1 MRWPS
6 TPSPSPLAMPADPD
20 LNITLEEAVE
30 VALATEAL
38 PQRIAAGRTVR
49 LVPRSRRPY
58 DWQRDE

>member
-1 MRWPS
+1 
-6 TPSPSPLAMPADPD
+6 MPADPD